1 MNKKLLTGMALSF
14 VLLVVT
20 LFGPYLAPYEKT
32 QSVAAAEIEKDG
44 ETVVLHSP
52 IPPSR
57 EHPFGTDFW
66 GYDILSLML
75 HGIRYT
81 VGAAVGIAG
90 LRVFIGG
97 LLGLIAGTRKKGPV
111 SGGGKGFNA
120 VPIFLLVYFMI
131 FRISI
136 ESAVPKIELVLVQGL
151 FIVLFGLP
159 GIVSPVAA
167 QTRRLMKEEF
177 VEAVRTCGASRIRIL
192 LKHVAP
198 HLREYFLVRFSNE
211 MILVLT
217 LLGQLAI
224 FNIFFG
230 GTHYTPQP
238 PLFHSITQ
246 EIAGL
251 VGESRNYITNS
262 QWLLLFPLA
271 GYLFILS
278 AFSVLSRGLEAEFD
292 RRRRR
297 PWHV

>member
-1 MNKKLLTGMALSF
+1 
-14 VLLVVT
+14 
-20 LFGPYLAPYEKT
+20 
-32 QSVAAAEIEKDG
+32 
-44 ETVVLHSP
+44 
-52 IPPSR
+52 
-57 EHPFGTDFW
+57 
-66 GYDILSLML
+66 ML

-81 VGAAVGIAG
+81 VGAALGIAG
-90 LRVFIGG
+90 LRVLLGG
-97 LLGLIAGTRKKGPV
+97 LIGLAAGTRTKKTI

-120 VPIFLLVYFMI
+120 VPIFLLVYFMV
-131 FRISI
+131 FRVSI
-136 ESAVPKIELVLVQGL
+136 ESAVPRIELIIVQSL

-159 GIVSPVAA
+159 GIISPVAE
-167 QTRRLMKEEF
+167 QTRRLMDEEF
-177 VEAVRTCGASRIRIL
+177 VEAVRTCGASRVRIL
-192 LKHVAP
+192 FKHVAP
-198 HLREYFLVRFSNE
+198 HLREYFLVRFSGE

-271 GYLFILS
+271 GYLFILTV
-278 AFSVLSRGLEAEFD
+278 FSLLSRGLEAEFD
-292 RRRRR
+292 RRQRR
-297 PWHV
+297 PLHV